1 MNKLPKELNGQA
13 FCLNCFA
20 EKVAPAMDA
29 YTKTM
34 EQAKEILVFTKSQG
48 KETRLISRKE
58 PAVRVD
64 NCNDYDETI
73 LRLAFFATQA
83 GFNAIIDVDI
93 RSEKVKT
100 NGYQSTR
107 WFGTAVP
114 ANYESRH
121 VIKDRSIWQN
131 PN

>member
-1 MNKLPKELNGQA
+1 MAKLPKELDGSA

-20 EKVAPAMDA
+20 EKVVPAQDA
-29 YTKTM
+29 YIETM
-34 EQAKEILVFTKSQG
+34 NAAKEILVYTKSQG

-58 PAVRVD
+58 PPVRVD
-64 NCNDYDETI
+64 NCTDYDETI

-83 GFNAIIDVDI
+83 GYNAIIDVDI

-107 WFGTAVP
+107 WFGVAVP
-114 ANYESRH
+114 ANFESRH
-121 VIKDRSIWQN
+121 IIKDRSIWQN